1 MKSDIFPIQ
10 TWKFKFL
17 ILIVFQNV
25 IIFSQK
31 WMKPHGQLLVS
42 EYVHGS
48 IYPNVNKEY
57 IDYIDDR
64 GYQLVTVKEYGEIL
78 ER

>member
-1 MKSDIFPIQ
+1 M
-10 TWKFKFL
+10 
-17 ILIVFQNV
+17 VFQKV
-25 IIFSQK
+25 IPFSQK
-31 WMKPHGQLLVS
+31 WMKSNGQLLVS

-64 GYQLVTVKEYGEIL
+64 GYQLVTVKEYGTIL

>member
-1 MKSDIFPIQ
+1 M
-10 TWKFKFL
+10 
-17 ILIVFQNV
+17 

-31 WMKPHGQLLVS
+31 WMKPNGQLLVS